1 MSGRHIETDAVHLAW
16 PVDDATGGV
25 APALVRASTFLHDGE
40 AIGRKGWEYTR
51 YDNPNRQQIETT
63 VARLEGGHAAL
74 AFASGNA
81 ASYALL
87 LTAPAGSRVVASR
100 DNYHGTQV
108 LLDTYAARMGL
119 AVDYVDTTDLD
130 AVRAAVTADTSL
142 VYIETPTNPLIRI
155 VDIAAVAEI
164 CHAQGALLA
173 VDNTFATPVLQQPL
187 SLGADLVT
195 HSATKFLGGHSD
207 LLAGLVV
214 VREDGEVLEAVRHWQ
229 QLGGA
234 VPAPDV
240 CWLLGRSLATL
251 PIRIR
256 AQAANALRLAEA
268 LVEHPQ
274 VSAVLHPDL
283 PDHPGHEVAKRQME
297 AGGAVLSIRVRGG
310 RDKAIAVT
318 QATELCRCA
327 TSLGG
332 VETLL
337 EQRQSQDGVDSN
349 TPPDLIRIS
358 VGLEHPDDLIA
369 DLEQALSR

>member
-1 MSGRHIETDAVHLAW
+1 MSGRHIETDAVHLAR
-16 PVDDATGGV
+16 PVDPATGGV
-25 APALVRASTFLHDGE
+25 TPALVRATTFLHDG
-40 AIGRKGWEYTR
+40 AANGLAGWQYTR
-51 YDNPNRQQIETT
+51 YDNPNRQQIEATIT
-63 VARLEGGHAAL
+63 ALEGGHAAL

-87 LTAPAGSRVVASR
+87 QTAPPGSRVVASR

-108 LLDTYAARMGL
+108 ILDTYAARMGL
-119 AVDYVDTTDLD
+119 TVDYVDATDLD
-130 AVRAAVTADTSL
+130 AVRAVVTDDTSL
-142 VYIETPTNPLIRI
+142 VYIETPTNPLLRI

-164 CHAQGALLA
+164 CHARSARLA
-173 VDNTFATPVLQQPL
+173 VDNTFATPVLQRPL
-187 SLGADLVT
+187 SLGADLVV

-214 VREDGEVLEAVRHWQ
+214 VREDGETLDAVRHWQ
-229 QLGGA
+229 QFGGA

-256 AQAANALRLAEA
+256 AQADTARRVAEA
-268 LVEHPQ
+268 LVDHPE
-274 VSAVLHPDL
+274 VHVVLYPDL
-283 PDHPGHEVAKRQME
+283 PDHPGHDIAARQME

-310 RDKAIAVT
+310 QEQAIAVT

-337 EQRQSQDGVDSN
+337 EQRRSQDGADSN

-358 VGLEHPDDLIA
+358 IGLEHADDLIA
-369 DLEQALSR
+369 DLDQALSR